1 MTYYETRRDDG
12 VYRIGR
18 RRVERLGSKTIHAEE
33 TDSPPAS
40 QVLED
45 QTGLKPITH
54 VGTRIIIPDP
64 EDEVIEDFK
73 DGTMSQFISETW
85 WEIIEKY
92 NAEII
97 VKVGGKEIQ

>member
-1 MTYYETRRDDG
+1 MTFYETLRDDG
-12 VYRIGR
+12 IYRIGR
-18 RRVERLGSKTIHAEE
+18 RKVERLGSKTIHAEE
-33 TDSPPAS
+33 TDTNSAS
-40 QVLED
+40 QILKD
-45 QTGLKPITH
+45 QTGLSPITH

-73 DGTMSQFISETW
+73 DGTLSGFISETW

-92 NAEII
+92 GAEII